1 MAQSEIKKII
11 RQLKKKEIRVF
22 DVSEE
27 YENEI
32 QIVTFE
38 RKAGLRITGKKGF
51 DIISNSFFVEE
62 TLIHIDTDSEQR
74 KKDIF
79 VSFDDFDSYFDF
91 LNGDIYENA
100 CYTFCPF
107 SKISISKRIDAKKL
121 MARKAF
127 IEDTIDDYSLSL
139 SNKEQEDYEEG
150 KQIHKSCQ
158 QWNKKFSNCN
168 SYDELV
174 KVVENYKKSKISS
187 IVDVSFFFFQ
197 YIFADVENK
206 KRFSIIMEYMSS
218 GAYPEYKII
227 NALCSIYDPDDVMQ
241 SFNYSSG
248 SKGTI
253 YKHKKK
259 LKEYIDLLKEGEID
273 FYSKAFFDKKT
284 HYYCEE
290 IKGYQKDNTYFPI
303 TTIYRYF
310 DTFDEFVNYRNR
322 DLTHCDLSDALECN
336 ADFSKYIVDK
346 TTKLPIH
353 ADMEVAYSVKK
364 YYHDGKF
371 YVVQKWLNK
380 SGSILKEYNHTFKYF
395 FDFVVF
401 LKGNLSNTD
410 LLFCDGL
417 DNLTQWD
424 FIDFTGAKMKSNLCE
439 KFGLQYDTYVI
450 NLNVIESFE
459 CIEKNESETA
469 LVLQSS
475 RDLISEVAGRDLSN
489 FDLVF
494 DNKCQRVHYISD
506 LHLMHRIQNAG
517 CRSKEDVIYVIQ
529 KIVDTITNEAGSLL
543 LIDGDVAS
551 DIGIFQLFVKTLSQT
566 LRRKTQV
573 VFTLGNHELWSF
585 PGFQIEQ
592 IVSKYRTIL
601 EEHGMYLLHN
611 DLLYK
616 EDCGLLADPKAGIHL
631 IKYHDLCKMN
641 ELQIADRLRSA
652 RYVILG
658 GLGFSGYNTEFN
670 ADNGIYRMAV
680 DRTTE
685 IKESK
690 IFEDLYNRLCPILS
704 NKNIIIL
711 THTPKKD
718 WCRETEPDKNY
729 VYVSGHTHRNFFHDD
744 GEYRVYSDNQVGY
757 HIENPHLKTFLI
769 DNDYDCFSDYED
781 GIFEITSE
789 QYNDFYRGK
798 NIPMTFQREVN
809 VLYML
814 KKNGYYCFIHK
825 SRSGSLTILNGGNMK
840 KLEIQDVQYYY
851 DNMDTMISTIKTP
864 LDKFTSFQKRI
875 ADMVK
880 QIGGIGAIHG
890 SIVDIDFYNHIYV
903 NPFDLSITG
912 YWASDI
918 INKIVYPSIPAL
930 LEKNCPVMFG
940 EYVKLLKGN
949 SENPLALKQQ
959 TNITVLPQ
967 TYLDT
972 DIYKASRE
980 IKKMQKLSSNILT
993 SWYEDTLHKRT
1004 KIELT

>member
-51 DIISNSFFVEE
+51 DIISNTFFVEE

-79 VSFDDFDSYFDF
+79 LSFDDFDSYFDF

-107 SKISISKRIDAKKL
+107 SKLSTSKRIDAEKL
-121 MARKAF
+121 MAKKAF
-127 IEDTIDDYSLSL
+127 IEDTIDDYLLSL

-150 KQIHKSCQ
+150 KQIHKYCK

-168 SYDELV
+168 NYDELV

-303 TTIYRYF
+303 TIIYRYF
-310 DTFDEFVNYRNR
+310 DTFDEFVNYRNS

-336 ADFSKYIVDK
+336 VDFSKYIVDE

-410 LLFCDGL
+410 LLFCDEL

-459 CIEKNESETA
+459 CIEKNEFETA

-704 NKNIIIL
+704 NKNTIIL

-825 SRSGSLTILNGGNMK
+825 SRSGSLTILNGGAMK

-912 YWASDI
+912 YRASDI